1 MRASGVLLPGV
12 LFTIQYGIGSFS
24 KEAFEFC
31 RPIKKEEDRILQ
43 ICLWVLQDMGFA
55 TQSFSTFAGNPY
67 FIDLETLIEE
77 GLLTREECDSVD
89 FTGHPAYVEYEKIYY
104 GRFPVLKKAFQR
116 FVPDQVFYRFC
127 RRKQVLAGR
136 LWPIYGC

>member
-1 MRASGVLLPGV
+1 MADSA
-12 LFTIQYGIGSFS
+12 FGSY
-24 KEAFEFC
+24 
-31 RPIKKEEDRILQ
+31 RI
-43 ICLWVLQDMGFA
+43 WGFA
-55 TQSFSTFAGNPY
+55 ISVFSTFAGNPY

-116 FVPDQVFYRFC
+116 FVPDQVFYDFVEEN
-127 RRKQVLAGR
+127 KFWLED
-136 LWPIYGC
+136 YGLYMAVKIV